1 MKQKNIDSI
10 YIMLSWQF
18 LKEII
23 WGVMPDSN
31 FNIYIAIRTIAINC
45 SRCGSGF
52 NSRCYIAK
60 LVTRNSWRLLEL
72 VVVFQIIFSSQT
84 PSQTAASKF
93 HNQQLSPEVASLLTK
108 TELEVA
114 IDKVFTNSAN
124 LSGESIV
131 QFVRALSEVAQEEID
146 SSGQSTNPR
155 TYSLQKLWIFV
166 TTT

>member
-1 MKQKNIDSI
+1 M
-10 YIMLSWQF
+10 
-18 LKEII
+18 
-23 WGVMPDSN
+23 
-31 FNIYIAIRTIAINC
+31 
-45 SRCGSGF
+45 
-52 NSRCYIAK
+52 
-60 LVTRNSWRLLEL
+60 
-72 VVVFQIIFSSQT
+72 VVFRSFSSSQT

-155 TYSLQKLWIFV
+155 TYSLQKVVDICYYNMSRIRLEWSQLWAAMGETFNAVGCHTNPAILFLLWIPCV
-166 TTT
+166 SCP